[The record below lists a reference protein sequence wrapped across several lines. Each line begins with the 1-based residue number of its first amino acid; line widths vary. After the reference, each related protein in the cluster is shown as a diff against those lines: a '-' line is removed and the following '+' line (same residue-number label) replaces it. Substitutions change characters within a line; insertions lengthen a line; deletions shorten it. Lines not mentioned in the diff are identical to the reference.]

1 MLVNYDPRAVIYER
15 KMFIRLATEV
25 TSLEKI
31 KHTAKV
37 KVLNNHIQAERPNNC
52 KKFIAQTEA
61 LKKGQQQLCSHI
73 QGQVKCKDVIK
84 HFREEEKAI

>member
-1 MLVNYDPRAVIYER
+1 MFWITTLNSGQSYKDSMLVNYDPRAVIYER

-61 LKKGQQQLCSHI
+61 LKKGQQQLCSQI
-73 QGQVKCKDVIK
+73 QD
-84 HFREEEKAI
+84 R